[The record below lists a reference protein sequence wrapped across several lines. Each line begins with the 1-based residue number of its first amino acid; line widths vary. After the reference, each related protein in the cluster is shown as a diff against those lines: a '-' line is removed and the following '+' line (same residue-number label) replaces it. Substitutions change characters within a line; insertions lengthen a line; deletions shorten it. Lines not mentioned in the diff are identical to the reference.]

1 MQQLPLPLLQH
12 FSSFRFLNA
21 TILLVPF
28 LYMQNG
34 LRILYVHVPEALLQW
49 WNNSNLKAR
58 TSTRVEEK
66 NSISTHQSTQREYQT
81 VINQVYNRLVFL
93 ETKSYSFVTL
103 EEVIIF

>member
-1 MQQLPLPLLQH
+1 MQQLPLTLLQH

-34 LRILYVHVPEALLQW
+34 LRIQYVHEPEALLQRR
-49 WNNSNLKAR
+49 NNSGLRGK

-66 NSISTHQSTQREYQT
+66 ILYQLISQHRG
-81 VINQVYNRLVFL
+81 N
-93 ETKSYSFVTL
+93 TKLSLIKRTTG
-103 EEVIIF
+103 